1 MIKLSYYYLELG
13 EVMKNIGILG
23 ASGSVGMQGLDII
36 REHSDQFKLVSFA
49 VGKSID
55 IAQRIIDEFNP
66 EICCVQNESD
76 IKKLNLNEKQTKIVF
91 GDEGLLQVAGY
102 EKNDILLNSILGSVG
117 LRPTLHAIDQG
128 IDIALANKETLVVAG
143 EIVMQRAKEKDVKI
157 LPVDSEHSAI
167 FQCLNG
173 ENEKNI
179 EKLIITASGGS
190 FRDLTREQLQ
200 NVTLEDALNHPN
212 WSMGKKITIDSAT
225 MMNKGLE
232 VIEAK
237 WLFDLPIEKI
247 DTILH
252 KQSIIH
258 SMVEFN
264 DTSVIAQLG
273 TPDMR
278 MPILYA
284 FSYPDRMSRKAERL
298 DLARVAT
305 LDFKAMDLERYKCL
319 SLAYRAI
326 EIGGTM
332 PVVMNAVNEVAVQLF
347 LEGKISFLDIETI
360 IEREMDAHQVIQNPD
375 LDTILAV
382 DADYKSRKYEV

>member
-1 MIKLSYYYLELG
+1 
-13 EVMKNIGILG
+13 MKHIGIIG
-23 ASGSVGMQGLDII
+23 ASGSVGMQGIDII
-36 REHSDQFKLVSFA
+36 REHSDSFKLVSFA
-49 VGKSID
+49 VGKSIE
-55 IAQRIIDEFNP
+55 IAQNIIDEFEP
-66 EICCVQNESD
+66 DICCIQNESD
-76 IKKLNLNEKQTKIVF
+76 INKLNLVGKHTKVVF
-91 GDEGLLQVAGY
+91 GDEGLLKVAGY

-117 LRPTLHAIDQG
+117 LKPTLHAIDQG

-143 EIVMQRAKEKDVKI
+143 EIVMQRAKEKRVNI

-173 ENEKNI
+173 ESHKNI
-179 EKLIITASGGS
+179 EKLIVTASGGS
-190 FRDLTREQLQ
+190 FRDKTREQLKD
-200 NVTLEDALNHPN
+200 VTLEDALNHPN

-247 DTILH
+247 ETILH

-284 FSYPDRMSRKAERL
+284 FSYPDRKPRNAERL
-298 DLARVAT
+298 DLAKVGT
-305 LDFKAMDLERYKCL
+305 LDFKTMDLERYKCL
-319 SLAYRAI
+319 ALAYRAI
-326 EIGGTM
+326 EVGGTL

-347 LEGKISFLDIETI
+347 LDGKISFLDIETI
-360 IEREMDAHQVIQNPD
+360 IEREMDAHIVTENPD

-382 DADYKSRKYEV
+382 DADYKSRNYEV

>member
-1 MIKLSYYYLELG
+1 
-13 EVMKNIGILG
+13 MKHIGILG
-23 ASGSVGMQGLDII
+23 ASGSVGMQGIDII
-36 REHSDQFKLVSFA
+36 REHADSFKLVSFA

-66 EICCVQNESD
+66 EICCIQNEHD
-76 IKKLNLNEKQTKIVF
+76 MDKLNINGNQTKVVF
-91 GDEGLLQVAGY
+91 GDQGLLEVAGY
-102 EKNDILLNSILGSVG
+102 EKNDVLLNSILGSVG
-117 LRPTLHAIDQG
+117 LRPTLHAIDKG

-143 EIVMQRAKEKDVKI
+143 EIVMQRAKEKGVNI

-173 ENEKNI
+173 ENVKNI

-190 FRDLTREQLQ
+190 FRDLTREQLKD
-200 NVTLEDALNHPN
+200 VTLEDALNHPN

-237 WLFDLPIEKI
+237 WLFDLPVERIE
-247 DTILH
+247 TILH

-284 FSYPDRMSRKAERL
+284 FSYPERMQRNAERL
-298 DLARVAT
+298 NLADIAT
-305 LDFKAMDLERYKCL
+305 LDFKAMDLERFKCL
-319 SLAYRAI
+319 ALAYRAI
-326 EIGGTM
+326 EIGGTL

-347 LEGKISFLDIETI
+347 LDGKITFLEIETL
-360 IEREMDAHQVIQNPD
+360 IERAMDEHVVIQNPD
-375 LDTILAV
+375 LETILAI
-382 DADYKSRKYEV
+382 DADYKSRNYEV

>member
-1 MIKLSYYYLELG
+1 
-13 EVMKNIGILG
+13 MKHIGILG

-36 REHSDQFKLVSFA
+36 REHSDSFKLVSFA
-49 VGKSID
+49 VGKSVEV
-55 IAQRIIDEFNP
+55 AQNIIDEFEP
-66 EICCVQNESD
+66 DICCIQNESD
-76 IKKLNLNEKQTKIVF
+76 LNKLNLKGKQTEVVF
-91 GDEGLLQVAGY
+91 GDEGLLKVAGY

-117 LRPTLHAIDQG
+117 LKPTLYAIDNG

-143 EIVMQRAKEKDVKI
+143 EIVMQRAREKGVNI

-173 ENEKNI
+173 ENHKNI

-190 FRDLTREQLQ
+190 FRDKTREQLKD
-200 NVTLEDALNHPN
+200 VTLEDALNHPN

-237 WLFDLPIEKI
+237 WLFDLPIDKI
-247 DTILH
+247 ETILH

-284 FSYPDRMSRKAERL
+284 FSYPDRKLHNAERL
-298 DLARVAT
+298 DLAQVGT
-305 LDFKAMDLERYKCL
+305 LDFKKMDLERYKCL
-319 SLAYRAI
+319 ALAYRAI
-326 EIGGTM
+326 EVGGTL

-347 LEGKISFLDIETI
+347 LDGKISFLDIETI
-360 IEREMDAHQVIQNPD
+360 IEREMDAHIVTENPD

-382 DADYKSRKYEV
+382 DADYKTRNYEV

>member
-1 MIKLSYYYLELG
+1 
-13 EVMKNIGILG
+13 MKHIGILG

-36 REHSDQFKLVSFA
+36 REHSDSFKLVSFA
-49 VGKSID
+49 VGKSVEV
-55 IAQRIIDEFNP
+55 AQNIIDEFEP
-66 EICCVQNESD
+66 DICCIQNESD
-76 IKKLNLNEKQTKIVF
+76 LNKLDLKGKQTEVVF
-91 GDEGLLQVAGY
+91 GDEGLLKVAGY

-117 LRPTLHAIDQG
+117 LKPTLHAIDNG

-143 EIVMQRAKEKDVKI
+143 EIVMQRAREKGVNI

-173 ENEKNI
+173 ENHKNI

-190 FRDLTREQLQ
+190 FRDKTREQLKD
-200 NVTLEDALNHPN
+200 VTLEDALNHPN
-212 WSMGKKITIDSAT
+212 WSMGQKITIDSAT

-247 DTILH
+247 ETILH

-284 FSYPDRMSRKAERL
+284 FSYPDRKQRNAERL
-298 DLARVAT
+298 DLAQVGT
-305 LDFKAMDLERYKCL
+305 LDFKKMDLERYKCL
-319 SLAYRAI
+319 ALAYRAI
-326 EIGGTM
+326 EVGGTL

-360 IEREMDAHQVIQNPD
+360 IEREMDAHIVTENPD

-382 DADYKSRKYEV
+382 DADYKSRNYEV

>member
-1 MIKLSYYYLELG
+1 
-13 EVMKNIGILG
+13 MKHIGILG
-23 ASGSVGMQGLDII
+23 ASGSVGMQGIDII
-36 REHSDQFKLVSFA
+36 REHADSFKLVSFA

-66 EICCVQNESD
+66 EICCIQNEHD
-76 IKKLNLNEKQTKIVF
+76 MDKLNINGKQTKVVF
-91 GDEGLLQVAGY
+91 GDQGLLEVAGY
-102 EKNDILLNSILGSVG
+102 EKNDVLLNSILGSVG
-117 LRPTLHAIDQG
+117 LRPTLHAIDKG

-143 EIVMQRAKEKDVKI
+143 DIVMQRAKEKGVNI

-173 ENEKNI
+173 ENVKNI

-190 FRDLTREQLQ
+190 FRDLTREQLKD
-200 NVTLEDALNHPN
+200 VTLEDALNHPN

-237 WLFDLPIEKI
+237 WLFDLPVERIE
-247 DTILH
+247 TILH

-284 FSYPDRMSRKAERL
+284 FSYPERMQRNAERL
-298 DLARVAT
+298 NLADIAT
-305 LDFKAMDLERYKCL
+305 LDFKAMDLERFKCL
-319 SLAYRAI
+319 ALAYRAI
-326 EIGGTM
+326 EIGGTL

-347 LEGKISFLDIETI
+347 LDGKITFLDIETL
-360 IEREMDAHQVIQNPD
+360 IERAMDEHVVIQNPD
-375 LDTILAV
+375 LETILAI
-382 DADYKSRKYEV
+382 DADYKSRNYEV

>member
-1 MIKLSYYYLELG
+1 
-13 EVMKNIGILG
+13 MKNIGILG

-36 REHSDQFKLVSFA
+36 REHSDQFKLVSCA

-66 EICCVQNESD
+66 EICCLQNESD
-76 IKKLNLNEKQTKIVF
+76 IKKLNINEKQTKIVF

-173 ENEKNI
+173 EHEKNI

-284 FSYPDRMSRKAERL
+284 FSYPGRMPRKAERL

-319 SLAYRAI
+319 ALAYRAI

-347 LEGKISFLDIETI
+347 LEGKISFLDIETM

>member
-1 MIKLSYYYLELG
+1 
-13 EVMKNIGILG
+13 MKHIGILG
-23 ASGSVGMQGLDII
+23 ASGSVGMQGIDII
-36 REHSDQFKLVSFA
+36 REHSDSFKLVSFA
-49 VGKSID
+49 VGKSVE
-55 IAQRIIDEFNP
+55 IAQNIIDEFEP
-66 EICCVQNESD
+66 DICCIQNESD
-76 IKKLNLNEKQTKIVF
+76 VNKLNLVGKHTKVVF
-91 GDEGLLQVAGY
+91 GDEGLLKVAGY

-117 LRPTLHAIDQG
+117 LKPTLHAIDQG

-143 EIVMQRAKEKDVKI
+143 EIVMQRAKEKRVNI

-173 ENEKNI
+173 ESHKNI
-179 EKLIITASGGS
+179 EKLIVTASGGS
-190 FRDLTREQLQ
+190 FRDKTREQLKD
-200 NVTLEDALNHPN
+200 VTLEDALNHPN

-247 DTILH
+247 ETILH

-284 FSYPDRMSRKAERL
+284 FSYPDRKPRNAERL
-298 DLARVAT
+298 DLAKVGT
-305 LDFKAMDLERYKCL
+305 LDFKTMDLERYKCL
-319 SLAYRAI
+319 ALAYRAI
-326 EIGGTM
+326 EVGGTL

-347 LEGKISFLDIETI
+347 LDGKISFLDIETI
-360 IEREMDAHQVIQNPD
+360 IEREMDAHIVTENPD

-382 DADYKSRKYEV
+382 DADYKSRNYEV

>member
-1 MIKLSYYYLELG
+1 
-13 EVMKNIGILG
+13 MKHIGILG
-23 ASGSVGMQGLDII
+23 ASGSVGMQGIDII
-36 REHSDQFKLVSFA
+36 REHSDSFKLVSFA
-49 VGKSID
+49 VGKSVE
-55 IAQRIIDEFNP
+55 IAQNIIDEFEP
-66 EICCVQNESD
+66 DICCIQNESD
-76 IKKLNLNEKQTKIVF
+76 INKLNLVGKHTKVVF
-91 GDEGLLQVAGY
+91 GDEGLLKVAGY

-117 LRPTLHAIDQG
+117 LKPTLHAIDQG

-143 EIVMQRAKEKDVKI
+143 EIVMQRAKEKRVNI

-173 ENEKNI
+173 ESHKNI
-179 EKLIITASGGS
+179 EKLIVTASGGS
-190 FRDLTREQLQ
+190 FRDKTREQLKD
-200 NVTLEDALNHPN
+200 VTLEDALNHPN

-247 DTILH
+247 ETILH

-284 FSYPDRMSRKAERL
+284 FSYPDRKPRNAERL
-298 DLARVAT
+298 DLAKVGT
-305 LDFKAMDLERYKCL
+305 LDFRIMDLERYKCL
-319 SLAYRAI
+319 ALAYRAI
-326 EIGGTM
+326 EVGGTL

-347 LEGKISFLDIETI
+347 LDGKISFLDIETI
-360 IEREMDAHQVIQNPD
+360 IEREMDAHIVTENPD

-382 DADYKSRKYEV
+382 DADYKSRNYEV

>member
-1 MIKLSYYYLELG
+1 
-13 EVMKNIGILG
+13 MKHIGILG

-36 REHSDQFKLVSFA
+36 REHSDSFKLVSFA
-49 VGKSID
+49 VGKSVE
-55 IAQRIIDEFNP
+55 IAQNIIDEFEP
-66 EICCVQNESD
+66 DICCIQNESD
-76 IKKLNLNEKQTKIVF
+76 LNKLDLKGKQTEVVF
-91 GDEGLLQVAGY
+91 GDEGLLKVAGY

-117 LRPTLHAIDQG
+117 LKPTLHAIDQG

-143 EIVMQRAKEKDVKI
+143 EIVMQRAKEKRVNI

-173 ENEKNI
+173 ESHKNI
-179 EKLIITASGGS
+179 EKLIVTASGGS
-190 FRDLTREQLQ
+190 FRDKTREQLKD
-200 NVTLEDALNHPN
+200 VTLEDALNHPN

-247 DTILH
+247 ETILH

-284 FSYPDRMSRKAERL
+284 FSYPDRKPRNAERL
-298 DLARVAT
+298 DLAQVGT
-305 LDFKAMDLERYKCL
+305 LDFKTMDLERYKCL
-319 SLAYRAI
+319 ALAYRAI
-326 EIGGTM
+326 EVGGTL

-347 LEGKISFLDIETI
+347 LDGKISFLDIETI
-360 IEREMDAHQVIQNPD
+360 IEREMDAHIVTENPD

-382 DADYKSRKYEV
+382 DADYKSRNYEV

>member
-1 MIKLSYYYLELG
+1 
-13 EVMKNIGILG
+13 MKKIGILG

-36 REHSDQFKLVSFA
+36 RQHPEEYKLVSFA
-49 VGKSID
+49 VGRSID
-55 IAQRIIDEFNP
+55 LAKEIIEEFSP
-66 EICCVQNESD
+66 AIVSVQNEADKRELQDYD
-76 IKKLNLNEKQTKIVF
+76 IEVVH
-91 GDEGLLQVAGY
+91 GEAGLIAVAGY
-102 EKNDILLNSILGSVG
+102 PDNDMLLNAILGSVG
-117 LRPTLHAIDQG
+117 LRPTLHAIEQG

-143 EIVMQRAKEKDVKI
+143 ELVMQQAKKYGVNI

-173 ENEKNI
+173 ENPDNI
-179 EKLIITASGGS
+179 EKIIITASGGS
-190 FRDLTREQLQ
+190 FRDKTRSELE

-212 WSMGKKITIDSAT
+212 WSMGQKITIDSAT

-247 DTILH
+247 ETILH
-252 KQSIIH
+252 QESVIH

-284 FSYPDRMSRKAERL
+284 FSYPDRLPRQGERL
-298 DLARVAT
+298 DLAKLGT
-305 LDFKAMDLERYKCL
+305 LNFKEMDFDRFRCL
-319 SLAYRAI
+319 KFAYEAI
-326 EIGGTM
+326 KIGGTM
-332 PVVMNAVNEVAVQLF
+332 PVVMNAVNEVAVQMF
-347 LEGKISFLDIETI
+347 LNGEISFLDIERL
-360 IEREMDAHQVIQNPD
+360 IEREMQQHEVIQHPD
-375 LDTILAV
+375 LETILKV
-382 DADYKSRKYEV
+382 DADYKSRHYEV